1 MSSRNAKFGRFK
13 LDLAPQYNATAA
25 QPSSASN
32 NGCFT
37 SEIDTSQPPHIYH
50 GSYSSDLA
58 AGEYPLSWPSMDAMG
73 LWLRKEE
80 RVQFIELRLKEVVQ
94 HPHNH
99 WDEKLVYVCA
109 RQGTGG
115 VKGYEK
121 KIQHR
126 QKVPTKR
133 MSCPCRLVVKSYPN
147 MDLVLGR
154 YNGSHSHPVG
164 KDNAKFT
171 RLSQD
176 ARILIAEKLRAGIS
190 HARIVRNLFIYLY

>member
-1 MSSRNAKFGRFK
+1 
-13 LDLAPQYNATAA
+13 
-25 QPSSASN
+25 
-32 NGCFT
+32 
-37 SEIDTSQPPHIYH
+37 
-50 GSYSSDLA
+50 
-58 AGEYPLSWPSMDAMG
+58 MDAMN

-80 RVQFIELRLKEVVQ
+80 RVNFIELRLKEVVP
-94 HPHNH
+94 HPYNH

-115 VKGYEK
+115 VKAYEK
-121 KIQHR
+121 KKARHR
-126 QKVPTKR
+126 KKVPTKR

-154 YNGSHSHPVG
+154 YDGSHSHPVG

-171 RLSQD
+171 WLSHD
-176 ARILIAEKLRAGIS
+176 ARILIAEKLRAGVS